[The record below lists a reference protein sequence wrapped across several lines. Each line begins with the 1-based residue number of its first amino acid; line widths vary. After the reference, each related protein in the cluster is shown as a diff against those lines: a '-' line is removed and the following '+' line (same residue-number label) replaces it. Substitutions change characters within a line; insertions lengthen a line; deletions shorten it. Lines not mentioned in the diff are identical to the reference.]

1 MPTYPLVSSQ
11 VIGQT
16 ESALGAIMDP
26 ILAET
31 GSTFQQWLVL
41 TVLAGNGGAA
51 ELGALVGRITNARK
65 VAADVV
71 GAAIR
76 ELTAAGFVTESAGH
90 VTLTADGSQRHGLI
104 RDRLTEV
111 TGRLFGDFSAADLET
126 AGRVL
131 TIITERA
138 NAELTRLAS

>member
-1 MPTYPLVSSQ
+1 MPNYPLVSSQ

-26 ILAET
+26 ILAQT
-31 GSTFQQWLVL
+31 GPTFQQWLVL

-51 ELGALVGRITNARK
+51 ELGALVGQITNARK
-65 VAADVV
+65 VEDDVV
-71 GAAIR
+71 LAAVG
-76 ELTAAGFVTESAGH
+76 ELTAAGFVTESAGRIA
-90 VTLTADGSQRHGLI
+90 LTADGRQRHGQI

-111 TGRLFGDFSAADLET
+111 TGRLFGDLSAADLET

-131 TIITERA
+131 TIVTERA
-138 NAELTRLAS
+138 NAELARLAS

>member
-1 MPTYPLVSSQ
+1 MPAYPLASTQ

-31 GSTFQQWLVL
+31 GTTFQQWLVL
-41 TVLAGNGGAA
+41 TVIAGNGGTA

-65 VAADVV
+65 VEADVV
-71 GAAIR
+71 QAAVRELAAI
-76 ELTAAGFVTESAGH
+76 GFVTESADGIA
-90 VTLTADGSQRHGLI
+90 LTADGRQRHGQI
-104 RDRLTEV
+104 RDRLTGV
-111 TGRLFGDFSAADLET
+111 TGRLFADFSAADLET

-138 NAELTRLAS
+138 NAELVRLAS